1 MKKKALIVC
10 FTDTRHDIRVARQIN
25 FLKDAYD
32 LTFGGY
38 GTSHQNEVTFFP
50 IAYVPLALPR
60 KLALAILLLTRRY
73 WAAYWMQYPYKRLK
87 ENLQP
92 QKFDLIVANDIETL
106 PLAFYLKAS
115 HTKILFDAHEYA
127 PRHFEDRL
135 YWRIFFQGFN
145 TYFCRKLIPQTDGMF
160 TVCEGLA
167 NEYERNFNVKP
178 RVLTNAPTYHNLS
191 PSPINPAQI
200 RLIHH
205 GIFTISRK
213 IENMVA
219 MMQYVDDRYSLDLML
234 ILPKTASRKTKDRYQ
249 NLQQMVAATKNVQII
264 PTVLSQEV
272 VSYINQY
279 DMGIFILEP
288 INFNY
293 THALPNKL
301 FDFVQARLGIGIS
314 PSIEMKRV
322 LEKYQLGVVAED
334 FTPQALARHLN
345 RLTVEEIKQ
354 YKENSHQAAEVLSA
368 NQNHQLMLA
377 TLEKVLSPPN

>member
-10 FTDTRHDIRVARQIN
+10 FTDTKHDIRVARQID
-25 FLKDAYD
+25 FLKDTYD
-32 LTFGGY
+32 VTFGGY
-38 GTSHQNEVTFFP
+38 GTSQQNEVTFFS
-50 IAYVPLALPR
+50 IAYVPLTLPR
-60 KLALAILLLTRRY
+60 KIALAILLLARRY
-73 WAAYWMQYPYKRLK
+73 KAAYWMQYPYKHLK
-87 ENLQP
+87 ENLQSK
-92 QKFDLIVANDIETL
+92 KFDIIVANDIETL

-135 YWRIFFQGFN
+135 YWKIFFQGFN
-145 TYFCRKLIPQTDGMF
+145 TYFCRNLIPQTDGML

-178 RVLTNAPTYHNLS
+178 RVLTNAPVYHNLY
-191 PSPINPAQI
+191 PSPINPTQI

-213 IENMVA
+213 ISNMVT
-219 MMQYVDDRYSLDLML
+219 MMRYADDRYSLDLML
-234 ILPKTASRKTKDRYQ
+234 ILPKTASQKTKDRYQ
-249 NLQQMVAATKNVQII
+249 ELQQMVADTKNVQIV
-264 PTVLSQEV
+264 PPVLSQEV
-272 VSYINQY
+272 VSYLNQY

-301 FDFVQARLGIGIS
+301 FDFVQARLSIGIG

-322 LEKYQLGVVAED
+322 VEQYQLGVVAED
-334 FTPQALARHLN
+334 FTSQALARRLN
-345 RLTVEEIKQ
+345 DLTIEKIKQ
-354 YKENSHQAAEVLSA
+354 YKENSHQAAEILSA
-368 NQNHQLMLA
+368 NRNHKLML
-377 TLEKVLSPPN
+377 TTVQEVLSLPN